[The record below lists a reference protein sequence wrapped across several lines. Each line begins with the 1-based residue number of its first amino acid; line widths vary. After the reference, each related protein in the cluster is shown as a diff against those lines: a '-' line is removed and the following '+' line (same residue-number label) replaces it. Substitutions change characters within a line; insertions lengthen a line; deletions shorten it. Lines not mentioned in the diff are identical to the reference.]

1 VTGSADPGSRRLL
14 DGLEATQFQQ
24 QPGEWMM
31 MNSTFDE
38 ALERLRGTG
47 SEVAGSVAPNHGP
60 MAAEA
65 LVALGC
71 DDVVV
76 AWADRYRRQLDAMP
90 PPRSPVT
97 AENWAQALGAI
108 DRFGDWVA
116 FFRAQLAEAPWRVVF
131 GEWIGRLLPAT
142 PSAGA
147 HGLIRTAHALRA
159 LADAETTLRVEELG
173 VALAYWAAYYRTLPG
188 TPRLAGTLDLGDAL
202 MQMPLFLSGKARPGM
217 PREVYLRVM
226 QAHGRE
232 FSKAVDAA
240 AEPESVEDA
249 LSSLTEAGARMYL
262 ANASNQPLVLLHTV
276 TAPAALRLVL
286 PHLPAALHKTA
297 LAYVW
302 QNVAATA
309 AAYGDE
315 RSSERDDWPPQ
326 TPSAIIE
333 DSIAT
338 DDPHALKFAEAS
350 IREHH
355 LNPHPTYLAAA
366 ADWASR
372 VHRGRHWS
380 PAERDAAGLEF
391 R

>member
-1 VTGSADPGSRRLL
+1 
-14 DGLEATQFQQ
+14 
-24 QPGEWMM
+24 M
-31 MNSTFDE
+31 
-38 ALERLRGTG
+38 
-47 SEVAGSVAPNHGP
+47 
-60 MAAEA
+60 
-65 LVALGC
+65 GC

-76 AWADRYRRQLDAMP
+76 AWADRYRRQLDAIP

-116 FFRAQLAEAPWRVVF
+116 FFRAQLAEAPWQVVF

-159 LADAETTLRVEELG
+159 LADAETSLRVEELG
-173 VALAYWAAYYRTLPG
+173 VALAYWAAYYRKLPG
-188 TPRLAGTLDLGDAL
+188 TPRLTGTLDLGDAL
-202 MQMPLFLSGKARPGM
+202 LRIPLFLSGQARPGM
-217 PREVYLRVM
+217 PRQVYLRVM
-226 QAHGRE
+226 QAHGAE
-232 FSKAVDAA
+232 FSQAVDGA

-262 ANASNQPLVLLHTV
+262 ANAARQPLVLLHTV
-276 TAPAALRLVL
+276 TAPAALRLML
-286 PHLPAALHKTA
+286 PHLPAGLHKTA

-309 AAYGDE
+309 AAYGDQTPPE
-315 RSSERDDWPPQ
+315 GDDWPTQ
-326 TPSAIIE
+326 EPSAIIE
-333 DSIAT
+333 RSIAT
-338 DDPHALKFAEAS
+338 DDPHALKFAEAC
-350 IREHH
+350 IREHRR
-355 LNPHPTYLAAA
+355 NPQPSYLAAA

-372 VHRGRHWS
+372 LHRARRWS

>member
-1 VTGSADPGSRRLL
+1 
-14 DGLEATQFQQ
+14 
-24 QPGEWMM
+24 MM
-31 MNSTFDE
+31 NNSTFDE

-47 SEVAGSVAPNHGP
+47 SEVAGGPAPNHGP

-71 DDVVV
+71 DDIVV
-76 AWADRYRRQLDAMP
+76 AWADRYRRQLDAIP
-90 PPRSPVT
+90 APRSPVT

-116 FFRAQLAEAPWRVVF
+116 FFRAQLDEASWQAVF
-131 GEWIGRLLPAT
+131 QQWIGRLLPAT

-159 LADAETTLRVEELG
+159 LADAETSLRVEELG
-173 VALAYWAAYYRTLPG
+173 VALAYWAAYFRKLPG
-188 TPRLAGTLDLGDAL
+188 TPRLTGTLDLGDAL
-202 MQMPLFLSGKARPGM
+202 QRIPLFLSGQARPGM
-217 PREVYLRVM
+217 PRQVYLTVM
-226 QAHGRE
+226 QAHGVE
-232 FSKAVDAA
+232 FSQAVDRA
-240 AEPESVEDA
+240 AEPDSVEDA
-249 LSSLTEAGARMYL
+249 LSSLTAAGARIYL
-262 ANASNQPLVLLHTV
+262 ANADHQPLVLLHTV
-276 TAPAALRLVL
+276 TAPAAMRLML
-286 PHLPAALHKTA
+286 PHLPAGLHKMA

-315 RSSERDDWPPQ
+315 TPPEGHDWP
-326 TPSAIIE
+326 TREPSAIIE
-333 DSIAT
+333 RSITT
-338 DDPHALKFAEAS
+338 DDPHALKFAEAC
-350 IREHH
+350 IREHQR
-355 LNPHPTYLAAA
+355 NPQPAYLAAA

-372 VHRGRHWS
+372 LHRARRWS

>member
-1 VTGSADPGSRRLL
+1 MG
-14 DGLEATQFQQ
+14 
-24 QPGEWMM
+24 
-31 MNSTFDE
+31 STFDE

-47 SEVAGSVAPNHGP
+47 SEVARSVAPNHGP

-65 LVALGC
+65 LVTLGY

-97 AENWAQALGAI
+97 AQNWPQALGAI

-116 FFRAQLAEAPWRVVF
+116 LFRAQLAEAPWRVVF

-142 PSAGA
+142 PAAGA

-159 LADAETTLRVEELG
+159 LADAETALRVEELG
-173 VALAYWAAYYRTLPG
+173 VALAYWAAYYRRLPG
-188 TPRLAGTLDLGDAL
+188 TPRLSGALALGNAL
-202 MQMPLFLSGKARPGM
+202 RCMPLFLSGQARSGM

-226 QAHGRE
+226 EAHGGE
-232 FSKAVDAA
+232 FSEAVDAA
-240 AEPESVEDA
+240 AEPESVENA
-249 LSSLTEAGARMYL
+249 LSSLTEAAARLYL
-262 ANASNQPLVLLHTV
+262 ANASRQPLVLLHTV
-276 TAPAALRLVL
+276 TVPAALRLLL
-286 PHLPAALHKTA
+286 PHLPAELHQTA

-315 RSSERDDWPPQ
+315 RPPERDDWPLHEE
-326 TPSAIIE
+326 SAIIE
-333 DSIAT
+333 QSIAT
-338 DDPHALKFAEAS
+338 DDPHALKFAEAC
-350 IREHH
+350 IREYR
-355 LNPHPTYLAAA
+355 LNPQPVYLAAA
-366 ADWASR
+366 EDWASR
-372 VHRGRHWS
+372 LHRARDWS
-380 PAERDAAGLEF
+380 DAERDAAGLEF

>member
-1 VTGSADPGSRRLL
+1 
-14 DGLEATQFQQ
+14 
-24 QPGEWMM
+24 M

-47 SEVAGSVAPNHGP
+47 SEVAGGVAPNHGP

-76 AWADRYRRQLDAMP
+76 AWSDRYRRQLDAMP
-90 PPRSPVT
+90 PPRSAVT

-116 FFRAQLAEAPWRVVF
+116 FFRTQLADAPWRVVF
-131 GEWIGRLLPAT
+131 EEWIGRLLPAT

-147 HGLIRTAHALRA
+147 HGLIRTAHAVRA
-159 LADAETTLRVEELG
+159 LADAETELRVEELG
-173 VALAYWAAYYRTLPG
+173 VALGYWAAYHRKLPG

-202 MQMPLFLSGKARPGM
+202 LRMPLFLTGQARPGM

-226 QAHGRE
+226 QGHGDE

-262 ANASNQPLVLLHTV
+262 ANASTQPLVLLHTV
-276 TAPAALRLVL
+276 TAPAALRMLL
-286 PHLPAALHKTA
+286 PYLPAGLHNTA
-297 LAYVW
+297 LAYIW

-309 AAYGDE
+309 AAYADE
-315 RSSERDDWPPQ
+315 QPQGDDWATQ
-326 TPSAIIE
+326 EPSDIV
-333 DSIAT
+333 DRSIAT
-338 DDPHALKFAEAS
+338 DDPHALKFAEAC
-350 IREHH
+350 IREHRR
-355 LNPHPTYLAAA
+355 NPHPAYLAAA

-372 VHRGRHWS
+372 LHRARDWS
-380 PAERDAAGLEF
+380 PAERDAAGMEF

>member
-1 VTGSADPGSRRLL
+1 MAVGTVAAARRLNAGRTRKSRRKSI
-14 DGLEATQFQQ
+14 
-24 QPGEWMM
+24 MY
-31 MNSTFDE
+31 STFDE

-47 SEVAGSVAPNHGP
+47 SEIAGGVAPNHGP

-71 DDVVV
+71 DDIVV

-90 PPRSPVT
+90 QPRSPVT
-97 AENWAQALGAI
+97 AQNWAHALGAI
-108 DRFGDWVA
+108 DRFGDWVV
-116 FFRAQLAEAPWRVVF
+116 FFRTQLAEAPWRLVF
-131 GEWIGRLLPAT
+131 EEWIGRLLPAT

-159 LADAETTLRVEELG
+159 LADAETALRVEELG

-188 TPRLAGTLDLGDAL
+188 TPRLAGTLALGDAL
-202 MQMPLFLSGKARPGM
+202 LRVPLFLSGQARPGM

-232 FSKAVDAA
+232 FSEAVDAA

-249 LSSLTEAGARMYL
+249 LSLLTEAGARMYL
-262 ANASNQPLVLLHTV
+262 ANAPRQPLVLLHTV

-286 PHLPAALHKTA
+286 PHLPATLHNTA

-302 QNVAATA
+302 QNIAATA

-315 RSSERDDWPPQ
+315 RPAQRDDWPPQ
-326 TPSAIIE
+326 EPSAIIE
-333 DSIAT
+333 RSIAT

-355 LNPHPTYLAAA
+355 LKPHPAYLAAA

-372 VHRGRHWS
+372 LYRARHWTLT
-380 PAERDAAGLEF
+380 ERDAAGLEF